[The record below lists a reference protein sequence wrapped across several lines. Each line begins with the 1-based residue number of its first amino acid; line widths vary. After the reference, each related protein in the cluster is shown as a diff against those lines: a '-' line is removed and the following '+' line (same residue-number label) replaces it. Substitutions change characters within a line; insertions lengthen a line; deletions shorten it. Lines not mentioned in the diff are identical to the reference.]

1 MKPGD
6 YTSSSILNK
15 TWKYSDLVSTLHMHT
30 LEVLLLEQVELV
42 GQVGQEEQVGQVGE
56 LGLVGQVGEK
66 EQVGQ
71 EGELGL

>member
-15 TWKYSDLVSTLHMHT
+15 TWEYSDLVSHLHMHT

-42 GQVGQEEQVGQVGE
+42 GQVGQEEQVGE

>member
-30 LEVLLLEQVELV
+30 LEVLLLEQVGLV
-42 GQVGQEEQVGQVGE
+42 GQVGQEEQVGE